1 MTWHPQSVPCADDA
15 AWHKLRATNVTAS
28 QIAALVGIHPYL
40 TVYELWATKSGR
52 LPAEVPD
59 NAALRRGR
67 MLEQVA
73 VDLIREHWR
82 PQRARVEHNA
92 GINRRFWYD
101 EATRIGGTPDVL
113 VYPFPS
119 IEGEKAGIDE
129 PGDPGL
135 GVIQIKTVE
144 PGTFARTW
152 RLDGEIEPPL
162 WIILQAIAEAKLVGA
177 SWAQVAV
184 LRVGFG
190 LDFDLVDVPLHEAAW
205 IRLVTAVENF
215 WHLVDTSTP
224 PPVDY
229 GRDGRLLASL
239 YPADDG
245 TTIDLTGDNE
255 LIDALIARAEIKS
268 RQRQLE
274 ADCSRHDALIRAK
287 AGDAQVVLVGPYKVT
302 LKTTRVAAHTV
313 DAYTYRQI
321 RIAGMGKRP

>member
-1 MTWHPQSVPCADDA
+1 
-15 AWHKLRATNVTAS
+15 LRLKNVTAS
-28 QIAALVGIHPYL
+28 QISCLVGVHPYL
-40 TVYELWATKSGR
+40 TVYELWAAKSGR
-52 LPAEVPD
+52 LPAEPTD
-59 NAALRRGR
+59 NAVLRRGR
-67 MLEQVA
+67 LLEQVA

-82 PQRARVEHNA
+82 PQHATIEYNA
-92 GINRRFWYD
+92 GINRRYWHD
-101 EATRIGGTPDVL
+101 PATRIGGTPDVL
-113 VYPFPS
+113 VTPWPDHD
-119 IEGEKAGIDE
+119 GGE

-135 GVIQIKTVE
+135 GVIQIKSVE
-144 PGTFARTW
+144 PGTFVRTW
-152 RLDGEIEPPL
+152 CPDGGEIEPPL
-162 WIILQAIAEAKLVGA
+162 HVILQAIAEAKLVGA

-205 IRLVTAVENF
+205 ARLVTAVENF
-215 WHLVDTSTP
+215 WRLVDTSTP
-224 PPVDY
+224 PPIDY

-255 LIDALIARAEIKS
+255 LINALIARAEIKS

-287 AGDAQVVLVGPYKVT
+287 AGDAQVVLAGPYKVT

-313 DAYTYRQI
+313 DAYTYRRI